1 MLLTAS
7 HVYSKATSEQ
17 STELVW
23 TGPTTP
29 FVSARRTEQAL
40 LQVISTAERTLFITS
55 FVAYDVS
62 TIVKALNA
70 ANERGVMISILLE
83 LSQEKGGSLNFDTIE
98 KMRIQVLQPNFM
110 YGIIKIMNIM
120 ADVFM
125 QKLLLLMLGSALSL
139 VQTLLGM
146 LWKNIEAGVL
156 ISGGSIP
163 RQLNEHLFPLL
174 KLKLSAWF
182 DNATS
187 MASVTY

>member
-1 MLLTAS
+1 MDDLLDAITALSSLISSEKIRAIAENISHIDDNKSMATLYNVVNTPIAVTIVKQLTMAWQKTSVSSSELAAMLLTAS

-98 KMRIQVLQPNFM
+98 KMRIQVPS
-110 YGIIKIMNIM
+110 
-120 ADVFM
+120 A
-125 QKLLLLMLGSALSL
+125 KL
-139 VQTLLGM
+139 
-146 LWKNIEAGVL
+146 
-156 ISGGSIP
+156 
-163 RQLNEHLFPLL
+163 
-174 KLKLSAWF
+174 
-182 DNATS
+182 
-187 MASVTY
+187 

>member
-1 MLLTAS
+1 
-7 HVYSKATSEQ
+7 
-17 STELVW
+17 
-23 TGPTTP
+23 
-29 FVSARRTEQAL
+29 
-40 LQVISTAERTLFITS
+40 
-55 FVAYDVS
+55 
-62 TIVKALNA
+62 
-70 ANERGVMISILLE
+70 
-83 LSQEKGGSLNFDTIE
+83 
-98 KMRIQVLQPNFM
+98 MRIQVPSAKLYVWNNKDNEY
-110 YGIIKIMNIM
+110 YGGCVH
-120 ADVFM
+120 A
-125 QKLLLLMLGSALSL
+125 KLLLLMLGSALSL